1 MQILSASVR
10 TCPFASS
17 QKLGKSVVRIHEVG
31 VAGIVRIGLRVI
43 RRRKIPIEMLLRAL
57 RTGRVD
63 FTIVE
68 AFALLGIAQ

>member
-1 MQILSASVR
+1 MQILSGSVR

-17 QKLGKSVVRIHEVG
+17 QKSRKSIVRIHEVG
-31 VAGIVRIGLRVI
+31 VAGIRIGLRVI
-43 RRRKIPIEMLLRAL
+43 RRGKIPIEMLLRAL

-68 AFALLGIAQ
+68 AFAFFGIAQ